1 MGKSSI
7 LTLALTVLSLS
18 LFAQGSWKNYFKK
31 AEQLFN
37 ESKYAE
43 AGDNYFE
50 AWKLKQ
56 KKTELAFMAGE
67 CYYFVRD
74 YNKAVKAYEPVKDM
88 NDEFDLVGFKYA
100 QSLKS
105 LGKYEDASREFVYFI
120 NNYKADNNVDMTTL
134 VQNAILGCEMALED
148 SSSESELK
156 HIGENVNSNAM
167 EYAPMPFDEDI
178 IYYSSDLDGSSKVY
192 RSQRIE
198 GKWSRGVKTE
208 KIFDKVEKQHYG
220 NVSFAPDK
228 SRFYFTQC
236 DNTNTTASRCEIYM
250 VKQEGGGDW
259 SDPIRLPDYVNEAE
273 STATHPSVVHL
284 NGIEFIYF
292 SSDRKGG
299 KGGMDLWYISRNLDS
314 NTPDFTFPKNLGSR
328 INTPGNEMTPFYDAE
343 NKMLHFSSDG
353 HITYGGFD
361 IFSSEGHQFDWS
373 KPKNLGKPFNSSADD
388 RYYIYE
394 NSPENGF
401 LVSNRSVGL
410 SKLTTTHE
418 DIFIFEKEFETLKVY
433 GKTVDEKGK
442 SVSDVKITLYEVA
455 GSGRKNIVAR
465 KTGVDKYDFPLV
477 ENKEYIIEA
486 TKSGYITYMFEFPS
500 DASSIKQDLILEKR
514 VGSTT
519 SSSTTMT
526 EPVKPSVPS
535 VSSKPKPSKTTTYP
549 SASTSSNSATYPSNS
564 STTTTTYPSSTT
576 TNTSTYPS
584 SSSTTPSTSTTSYPS
599 TNTTTYPSSSTTT
612 KPPVT
617 DPYWYPNHNNSNTT
631 SSNQSSTSSS
641 SYPST
646 SSSSSYVDGT
656 VYKVQIMAIS
666 ENKYSRERFNK
677 YEYLGAIEAEY
688 IPGKTLIR
696 VLVGTFYDKQSAID
710 ARNKVRDMG
719 HRAHCVKYINGTR
732 KGMVY
737 KNE

>member
-1 MGKSSI
+1 MSKSSI
-7 LTLALTVLSLS
+7 LILSLTLLSLS
-18 LFAQGSWKNYFKK
+18 LSAQGSWKSYFKK

-88 NDEFDLVGFKYA
+88 NDEFDRVGFKYA

-105 LGKYEDASREFVYFI
+105 LGRYEDASREFVYFI

-134 VQNAILGCEMALED
+134 VQNAILGCEMALQNESVSD
-148 SSSESELK
+148 SDLK
-156 HIGENVNSNAM
+156 HMGENVNSNAM

-178 IYYSSDLDGSSKVY
+178 IYFSSDLDGSSKIY

-198 GKWSRGVKTE
+198 GQWSKGVKTE

-236 DNTNTTASRCEIYM
+236 DNTSTTASRCEIYM
-250 VKQEGGGDW
+250 VKQKGGGDW

-273 STATHPSVVHL
+273 STTTHPSVVHL
-284 NGIEFIYF
+284 NGIEFVYF
-292 SSDRKGG
+292 SSDREGG

-328 INTPGNEMTPFYDAE
+328 INTPGNEITPFYDGE

-394 NSPENGF
+394 GSPDNGF
-401 LVSNRSVGL
+401 LVSNRSVDL

-418 DIFIFEKEFETLKVY
+418 DIFIFEKEFETLEVY
-433 GKTVDEKGK
+433 GKVLDGKGK
-442 SVSDVKITLYEVA
+442 TLSDVKITLYEVA

-486 TKSGYITYMFEFPS
+486 EKSGYITYMFEFPS
-500 DASSIKQDLILEKR
+500 SGNSIEQNLILEKR
-514 VGSTT
+514 AASRPSGSTT
-519 SSSTTMT
+519 MS
-526 EPVKPSVPS
+526 EPIKPSVPN
-535 VSSKPKPSKTTTYP
+535 VSSKPKPSTT
-549 SASTSSNSATYPSNS
+549 ATYPSTNTSTHPDNSS
-564 STTTTTYPSSTT
+564 STTTTTYPSTSSS
-576 TNTSTYPS
+576 NTVTYPS
-584 SSSTTPSTSTTSYPS
+584 STSTKPSTSTSYPTTTHTS
-599 TNTTTYPSSSTTT
+599 TTTTYPSNPSAT

-617 DPYWYPNHNNSNTT
+617 DPYWYPNHNNSSTT
-631 SSNQSSTSSS
+631 NSGQSDTSYPAASSNS
-641 SYPST
+641 SYT
-646 SSSSSYVDGT
+646 DGK

-666 ENKYSRERFNK
+666 ENKYSRERFIK
-677 YEYLGAIEAEY
+677 YEHLGNIEAEY

-696 VLVGTFYDKQSAID
+696 VLISSFYDKQSAIN
-710 ARNKVRDMG
+710 ARNQVRDMG
-719 HRAHCVKYINGTR
+719 HKAHCVEYNNGVR